1 MLSHRTKNTIR
12 RITLALIQ
20 FPVLHIAILSMGLPM
35 VFPPSMTHYRLWQ
48 LHYIALFAT
57 VAAGIATSIWYTR
70 TLFRVTFAAAAIATL
85 AGLIGMVCW
94 TFWIGASLWALSS
107 FLYLSIL
114 FRCRPTKQVTPAGG
128 TESA

>member
-1 MLSHRTKNTIR
+1 MVLG
-12 RITLALIQ
+12 LLQVPALVIA
-20 FPVLHIAILSMGLPM
+20 LYSRAILWGM
-35 VFPPSMTHYRLWQ
+35 VGGYLTMDAFRLWQ

-85 AGLIGMVCW
+85 AGLIGMVSW